1 MSHEYLIEPLAPLVF
16 RSGKPFG
23 SEVGADGANFPL
35 PSSLAGLIRTVYA
48 DQNQKDFVKDKSHLM
63 EQQVIGPLLLRYG
76 ETTANILLPKPA
88 DAIYL
93 QGEDGSATELVRLS
107 PKPLANGVGCDLP
120 QGLVPVQL
128 ENPEI
133 KGKPQPGPQFWS
145 LENLIE
151 WQQGSSLNFES
162 VEKNGLKSVPQEIR
176 THVSIDKG
184 SQASAAGK
192 LFQTASLDFGAQ
204 RNDHHQGWS
213 ETRLG
218 FWAKSSAL
226 LKEDLVTFGGERRLS
241 RIKSIQV
248 SNTNAP
254 KDLAEQ
260 VRQKGGL
267 KLTLITPA
275 LFDHGSLPAWLDQSL
290 EGEIPNTGLRVRLVA
305 QAIERWLPVSGFD
318 LQLWKPKVMRKAVAA
333 GAVYWFKVVGTVP
346 DNLSAT
352 LWLQSISDHAQDRC
366 DSFGLVVPSA
376 WQPTV

>member
-1 MSHEYLIEPLAPLVF
+1 MSHEYVIEPLAPLVF

-48 DQNQKDFVKDKSHLM
+48 DQQQKDFVKDKSHLM
-63 EQQVIGPLLLRYG
+63 EQQVIGPLLLRYST
-76 ETTANILLPKPA
+76 TTADILLPKPA

-93 QGEDGSATELVRLS
+93 QGEDSGAIELVRLS
-107 PKPLANGVGCDLP
+107 PKPLGTGVGCDLP
-120 QGLVPVQL
+120 KGLMPVQL

-145 LENLIE
+145 LADLIK
-151 WQQGSSLNFES
+151 WQQGTSLSFES

-176 THVSIDKG
+176 THVSIDKN

-192 LFQTASLDFGAQ
+192 LFQTASLDFAPQ
-204 RNDHHQGWS
+204 WHDQQQGWS

-218 FWAKSSAL
+218 FWAKSSVS

-241 RIKSIQV
+241 RIKPIQV
-248 SNTNAP
+248 SNTNTP
-254 KDLAEQ
+254 KNLAEQ

-267 KLTLITPA
+267 KLTVLTPA

-333 GAVYWFKVVGTVP
+333 GAVYWFKVVDAVP
-346 DNLSAT
+346 DNLADT
-352 LWLQSISDHAQDRC
+352 LWLKSISDHAQDRC
-366 DSFGLVVPSA
+366 DSFGLVMPSA